1 MISTSATFV
10 SDKNKDEERL
20 TFKLDDA
27 AVEERF
33 SEEEVVVLIQI
44 LLKY

>member
-1 MISTSATFV
+1 M
-10 SDKNKDEERL
+10 KERL
-20 TFKLDDA
+20 TFELDDA